1 MKLPRNL
8 QYQGSMGTLPA
19 CYVNFFWSNGPLLY
33 FVIRCGITIYFQF
46 LRDIEE
52 ELATVQLTE
61 EDLKRKLETSPYT
74 SIYQR
79 GTVQSV

>member
-1 MKLPRNL
+1 MI
-8 QYQGSMGTLPA
+8 
-19 CYVNFFWSNGPLLY
+19 FFWSYSPLAY

-79 GTVQSV
+79 GSNP